1 MPSYVLVEAAVDLA
15 RPVGLVEQEGMA
27 IAALIRLAMA
37 LVVAAGQVPRPQRP
51 AGMEVDPM
59 VGMAAT
65 LRTVPQVVLV
75 LVPQARQGVMA
86 RTDLAVV
93 EGGMMEMALAVMAAT
108 EVTESSGRL
117 RLEVL

>member
-27 IAALIRLAMA
+27 LAALIRLAMA

-93 EGGMMEMALAVMAAT
+93 EGGMMEMSLSVMAAT